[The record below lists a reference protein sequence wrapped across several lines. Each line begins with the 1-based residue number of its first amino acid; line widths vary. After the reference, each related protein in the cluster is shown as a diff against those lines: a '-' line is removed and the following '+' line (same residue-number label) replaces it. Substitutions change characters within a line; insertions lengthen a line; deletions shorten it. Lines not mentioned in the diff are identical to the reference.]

1 MTEPQD
7 DDCAGASVLPDTA
20 LPPGLYL
27 VGTPIGH
34 LGDITLRALETLKQV
49 DAILAEDTRHTIKLL
64 SHYEIHTPLISC
76 HKFNEAKRS
85 HGIIER
91 IQAGAALALVSDAGM
106 PGVSDPGGRVVAAC
120 REAGCDVFVVPGA
133 SAVTSAIALSGIGG
147 DRFHFEGFLS
157 PKSTARRRRLGE
169 LLTLDYPVVIY
180 ESTHRAMKLLDE
192 LAELAPDRRIFVGR
206 ELTKKFE
213 QSRVSTAVEMRDFFS
228 TRTIKG
234 EWVIVIG
241 PDS

>member
-1 MTEPQD
+1 MTQTSEQ
-7 DDCAGASVLPDTA
+7 GVLES
-20 LPPGLYL
+20 LPAGLYM

-34 LGDITLRALETLKQV
+34 LGDMTLRAIDTLKQV
-49 DAILAEDTRHTIKLL
+49 DAIFAEDTRHTIKLL
-64 SHYEIHTPLISC
+64 SHYNIHTPLVSC

-85 HGIIER
+85 ESIVGR

-120 REAGCDVFVVPGA
+120 RAAQCDVFVVPGA
-133 SAVTSAIALSGIGG
+133 SAVTAAVSLSGIGG

-157 PKSTARRRRLGE
+157 PKSATRRRRLAE
-169 LLTLDYPVVIY
+169 LLQYDLPVILY
-180 ESTHRAMKLLDE
+180 ESPHRAMKLLDE
-192 LAELAPDRRIFVGR
+192 LADLAPDRRVFIGR

-213 QSRVSTAVEMRDFFS
+213 QSLVMPASELRDYFA

-234 EWVIVIG
+234 EWVVVIE
-241 PDS
+241 PLNS